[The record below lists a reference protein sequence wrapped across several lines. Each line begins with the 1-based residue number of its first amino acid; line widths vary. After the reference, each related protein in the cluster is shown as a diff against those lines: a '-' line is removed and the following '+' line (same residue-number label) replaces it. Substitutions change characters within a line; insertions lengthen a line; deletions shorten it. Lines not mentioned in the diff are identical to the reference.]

1 MLIKYTKEKAKQPI
15 RNNHLPK
22 NTSQIIRKMCPKRS
36 VSSLFDVVGSGV
48 NQLRELGWETGT
60 FEQQFR
66 DRFQQIG
73 KITLFEL
80 PVLKKC

>member
-1 MLIKYTKEKAKQPI
+1 
-15 RNNHLPK
+15 
-22 NTSQIIRKMCPKRS
+22 MCPKRS
-36 VSSLFDVVGSGV
+36 DSLFAVVGSGV

-73 KITLFEL
+73 KFLQNSIRNE
-80 PVLKKC
+80 